1 MQRRV
6 AFQGER
12 GANSED
18 AVVRLFGEVEVLP
31 CRTLPEVF
39 AAVAAG
45 EASEGLVPVE
55 NSRAGS
61 IHETYDLLLDNPLHI
76 TGEITLR
83 ISHCLQAL
91 PGQRL
96 EDIRVV
102 YSHPQALAQCD
113 DFLRRLG
120 ADKVAVY
127 DTAGSAR
134 MLRDQGVLGAAA
146 IASRRAA
153 LLYGLEILAESIE
166 TSPDNY
172 TRFYTIA
179 REPAQRTSSSKT
191 ALVLA
196 TQDRPGALFWCLGA
210 LAYRQVNLSK
220 LESRPSRRRPWEY
233 VFYLEVEGHTEED
246 PLREALAELETKTT
260 VLRVLGSFPAAPGA
274 EPTPA

>member
-1 MQRRV
+1 LERRV

-18 AVVRLFGEVEVLP
+18 AVVKLFGEVEVQP
-31 CRTLPEVF
+31 CRTLREVF
-39 AAVAAG
+39 AAVVGG
-45 EASEGLVPVE
+45 EAAEGLVPVE

-61 IHETYDLLLDNPLHI
+61 IHETYDLLLEHPLHI
-76 TGEITLR
+76 TGEVTLR
-83 ISHCLQAL
+83 VSHCLQAL

-96 EDIRVV
+96 EDVRVV

-134 MLRDQGVLGAAA
+134 MVREQGLRGAAA

-153 LLYGLEILAESIE
+153 SLYGLEVLAEGIE
-166 TSPDNY
+166 SSADNY
-172 TRFYTIA
+172 TRFYA
-179 REPAQRTSSSKT
+179 VAPQPAERAALSRT

-220 LESRPSRRRPWEY
+220 LESRPSRRQPWEY
-233 VFYLEVEGHTEED
+233 VFYLEVEGHLDED
-246 PLREALAELETKTT
+246 PLREALAELQTKTT
-260 VLRVLGSFPAAPGA
+260 MLRVLGSFPAAA
-274 EPTPA
+274 RMESAPA

>member
-1 MQRRV
+1 M
-6 AFQGER
+6 
-12 GANSED
+12 
-18 AVVRLFGEVEVLP
+18 P

-45 EASEGLVPVE
+45 EATEGLVPVE

-61 IHETYDLLLDNPLHI
+61 IHETYDLLLDNPLFI

-113 DFLRRLG
+113 AFLSRLG

-134 MLRDQGVLGAAA
+134 MLRDQGLAGAAA

-153 LLYGLEILAESIE
+153 SIYGLEILAAAIE

-172 TRFYTIA
+172 TRFYAIGP
-179 REPAQRTSSSKT
+179 RPAQRTPRSKT

-196 TQDRPGALFWCLGA
+196 TQDRPGALFWCLGG
-210 LAYRQVNLSK
+210 LAYRQVNMSK
-220 LESRPSRRRPWEY
+220 LESRPSRRQPWEY
-233 VFYLEVEGHTEED
+233 VFYLEVEGHPEEE
-246 PLREALAELETKTT
+246 PLREALAELTTKTT
-260 VLRVLGSFPAAPGA
+260 MLRVLGAFPPAAGA
-274 EPTPA
+274 EPPTA